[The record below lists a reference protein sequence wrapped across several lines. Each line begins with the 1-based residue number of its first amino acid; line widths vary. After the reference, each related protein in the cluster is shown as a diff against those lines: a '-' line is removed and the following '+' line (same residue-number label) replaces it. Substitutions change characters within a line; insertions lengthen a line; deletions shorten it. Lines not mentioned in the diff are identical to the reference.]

1 MMAIRRSSQVK
12 DFLFLFLAWLL
23 GACGAY
29 FLAGFF
35 ASTNPSLYHAS
46 FLPLFFTVLIAIP
59 FYFGLQAIGAY
70 FQKQEFSMA
79 WPCLL
84 ALALVAR
91 FAYRVVEI
99 SFSFPN
105 LIKADRF
112 FLPEPLFV
120 VYLVSASLA
129 LLVTWAI
136 IFRLFAEG
144 KPRFASLKRL
154 LEQHALGLI
163 LAGMFFIVYF
173 GLASIF
179 NRQDFNTNNI
189 FFAADTNSWQQRLA
203 DPAGHLMG
211 MRSIHPLAFLV
222 LRPLVS
228 ALSIFLSTEPF
239 QATLFMVA
247 LTGGLGIFLAWVFIR
262 RLVSDPNQA
271 TLFASLL
278 GISTTSLLFNS
289 LIETYVFSGF
299 FLILFFVLLIRE
311 TRLPWLILNGIAV
324 FGITISNIVQSLI
337 GLFFTKM
344 NFRAAVSFLL
354 AVVLI
359 AAGLNLAAQSL
370 YPNTETFFNPAGLA
384 EEIQQYHAGTT
395 PAEWLGRANLIISD
409 MFLFSMV
416 APQPFLLDYNRDG
429 GGGLFPKFNFMLGE
443 RSSEFV
449 GLGNLAGWF
458 WAGVLGAA
466 VIAFIYSLR
475 REKLS
480 PTNRLALAFLGCLAF
495 NFVFHFFY
503 GFEPFLYAANWTYA
517 LVLFAALGLSS
528 LAYHKGVQVALL
540 LLLALLSL
548 NNLSFLHFLMSGLA
562 PYIPGT

>member
-1 MMAIRRSSQVK
+1 MAIARFAQII

-23 GACGAY
+23 GALGAY

-35 ASTNPSLYHAS
+35 ASSTPTLYHATI
-46 FLPLFFTVLIAIP
+46 LPMVITVLIAVP
-59 FYFGLQAIGAY
+59 GYFALQAVSAY
-70 FQKQEFSMA
+70 FQRQEFMKA
-79 WPCLL
+79 WPALL

-91 FAYRVVEI
+91 FAYRVLEI

-105 LIKADRF
+105 LIHADRF
-112 FLPEPLFV
+112 FLQEPWFV
-120 VYLVSASLA
+120 VYLVSVSLS

-136 IFRLFAEG
+136 IFRLFADE
-144 KPRFASLKRL
+144 KPRFASAKRL
-154 LEQHALGLI
+154 LEQVAPGLI
-163 LAGMFFIVYF
+163 LAGMFFIIYF
-173 GLASIF
+173 VLASVF

-222 LRPLVS
+222 LRPIVS
-228 ALSIFLSTEPF
+228 ALSIFLNTDAF
-239 QATLFMVA
+239 KAALLMVSLA
-247 LTGGLGIFLAWVFIR
+247 GGLGIFLAWVFIS
-262 RLVSDPNQA
+262 RLVNGPNQA
-271 TLFASLL
+271 TLFATLL

-299 FLILFFVLLIRE
+299 FLILFFVLLIKE
-311 TRLPWLILNGIAV
+311 TRLPWLVLNGIAL
-324 FGITISNIVQSLI
+324 FGITISNIVQGLI
-337 GLFFTKM
+337 GLFLTKF
-344 NFRAAVSFLL
+344 NFRTAFLFGL

-370 YPNTETFFNPAGLA
+370 YPNSETFFNPAGLA
-384 EEIQQYHAGTT
+384 EETQQYHAGTT
-395 PAEWLGRANLIISD
+395 PPEWLGRVGLVSSD
-409 MFLFSMV
+409 MFLFSIV
-416 APQPFLLDYNRDG
+416 APQPFWLDYNRDG

-443 RSSEFV
+443 RSSEFI
-449 GLGNLAGWF
+449 GLGNMAAWF
-458 WAGVLGAA
+458 WAGILVVA
-466 VIAFIYSLR
+466 VITFIYSLR
-475 REKLS
+475 REKFS

-495 NFVFHFFY
+495 NFIFHFFY

-517 LVLFAALGLSS
+517 LILFAALGLSS
-528 LAYHKGVQVALL
+528 QAYHKGVQVALL

-562 PYIPGT
+562 PFIPTP

>member
-1 MMAIRRSSQVK
+1 MVIARSSQVK
-12 DFLFLFLAWLL
+12 DFLFLFLAWLSAAF
-23 GACGAY
+23 GAH

-35 ASTNPSLYHAS
+35 ASTSPSLYHAS
-46 FLPLFFTVLIAIP
+46 FLALFFTVLVAVP
-59 FYFGLQAIGAY
+59 VYFALQVIGAY
-70 FQKQEFSMA
+70 FQKKEFSIA
-79 WPCLL
+79 WPALL

-99 SFSFPN
+99 GFSFPN
-105 LIKADRF
+105 LIQTDKV

-129 LLVTWAI
+129 LVVTWAI
-136 IFRLFAEG
+136 IFRLLTSP
-144 KPRFASLKRL
+144 KPRLAPVKRL
-154 LEQHALGLI
+154 LQKYAPGLI

-173 GLASIF
+173 VLATAF
-179 NRQDFNTNNI
+179 NRQDFNTNNT
-189 FFAADTNSWQQRLA
+189 FFAADTNSWQRRLA

-222 LRPLVS
+222 LRPIVS

-247 LTGGLGIFLAWVFIR
+247 LAGGMGIFLVWVFIH
-262 RLVSDPNQA
+262 RLVSDPNHA

-311 TRLPWLILNGIAV
+311 TRLHWLILNGLAV

-337 GLFFTKM
+337 GLFFTKL
-344 NFRAAVSFLL
+344 NIRTTFLFGL
-354 AVVLI
+354 TVVLI
-359 AAGLNLAAQSL
+359 AAALNLAAQSL
-370 YPNTETFFNPAGLA
+370 YPNSETFFNPAGLA
-384 EEIQQYHAGTT
+384 EETQQYHAGTT
-395 PAEWLGRANLIISD
+395 PAEWLGRANLISSD
-409 MFLFSMV
+409 MFLFSIV

-443 RSSEFV
+443 RSSGFV
-449 GLGNLAGWF
+449 GLGNLAAWF
-458 WAGVLGAA
+458 WAGVLVAA

-528 LAYHKGVQVALL
+528 LAYHKDVQVALL